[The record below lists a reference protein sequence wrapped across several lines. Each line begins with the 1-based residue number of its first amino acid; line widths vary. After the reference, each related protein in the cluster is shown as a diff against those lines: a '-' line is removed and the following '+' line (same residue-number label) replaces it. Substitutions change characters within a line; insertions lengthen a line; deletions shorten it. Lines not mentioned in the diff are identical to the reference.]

1 MKKRLI
7 TTTDVKHQM
16 VELFSATLPELK
28 NLNSS
33 PIIGCEYGFS
43 VTGYKVA
50 RKPYC
55 IWILP
60 NGSAIIYK
68 IQTNIYTYT
77 PTITNDVTFALDQT
91 IIDNEEY
98 NIEIKKLNYIN
109 EGNQIITDVVVVIE
123 EKKDTPINLGK
134 NYEIIEL

>member
-16 VELFSATLPELK
+16 VELFSATLPELR
-28 NLNSS
+28 NLKSS
-33 PIIGCEYGFS
+33 PIIGCEYCLS

-50 RKPYC
+50 RHPYC

-68 IQTNIYTYT
+68 IQTNRYTYT
-77 PTITNDVTFALDQT
+77 PKLTNDVTVALDGT
-91 IIDNEEY
+91 LIDNEGY
-98 NIEIKKLNYIN
+98 KIEIKKLNYIN
-109 EGNQIITDVVVVIE
+109 EANQIITDVVVVIE
-123 EKKDTPINLGK
+123 EKEDTPINLGK
-134 NYEIIEL
+134 NYEVIEL

>member
-50 RKPYC
+50 RQPYC

-60 NGSAIIYK
+60 NDSAIIYK
-68 IQTNIYTYT
+68 IQTNRYTYT
-77 PTITNDVTFALDQT
+77 PKLTNDVTVALDGT
-91 IIDNEEY
+91 LIDNDGY
-98 NIEIKKLNYIN
+98 KIEIKKLNYIN

-123 EKKDTPINLGK
+123 EKEDTPINLGK